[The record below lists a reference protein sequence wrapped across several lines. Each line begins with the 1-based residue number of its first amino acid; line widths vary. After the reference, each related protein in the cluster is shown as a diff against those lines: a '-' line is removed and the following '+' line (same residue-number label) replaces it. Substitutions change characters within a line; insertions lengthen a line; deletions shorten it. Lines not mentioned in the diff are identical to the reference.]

1 MDIIDKIHK
10 ARFKLNSENIQPK
23 SLVFTNGALR
33 SIRRNFEPYMVC
45 DGMPP
50 SGRKITFMGFN
61 VVIDDTIQDF
71 EFR

>member
-23 SLVFTNGALR
+23 SLVFTNEALR
-33 SIRRNFEPYMVC
+33 SIRRNFEPYIAYHSV
-45 DGMPP
+45 PP
-50 SGRKITFMGFN
+50 SDRKITFMGFN

-71 EFR
+71 EFK